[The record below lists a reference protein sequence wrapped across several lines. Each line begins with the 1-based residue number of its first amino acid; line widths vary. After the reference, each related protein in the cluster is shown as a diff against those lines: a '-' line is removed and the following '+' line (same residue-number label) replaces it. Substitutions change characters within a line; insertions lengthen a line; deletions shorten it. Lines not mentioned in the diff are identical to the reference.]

1 MSRPIAATWGRHGAI
16 RPRVALYPVLV
27 GLLLLVLLLNVGI
40 GAVRIAPDQVAA
52 ILLDRLGV
60 HVAVDYTLQQENVL
74 WSIRLPRVALAML
87 VGAGLAMSGAAL
99 QGIFRNP
106 LADPGLIGVSSG
118 AAVGAIALI
127 VIGTAPLGWASQPVA
142 AFAGALVLTLLVYFL
157 SRSNGRTEVVTLIL
171 TGVALNAIAGSA
183 IGLMNFLAT
192 DAQLR
197 NIVFWTMG
205 GLGGATWD
213 VVAPVA
219 IFSAL
224 GMVGLWRHAR
234 PLNLLVLGER
244 EAFHLGVSTERVRL
258 QVIALSTLVAGC
270 AVAASGIVGFVGL
283 VVPHLLRLIAGPDHR
298 TLLPASALG
307 GATLVL
313 AADLV
318 ARTVVMPAE
327 LPLGI
332 VTALAGGPYFLW
344 LLRRTRAEQ
353 GGWA

>member
-1 MSRPIAATWGRHGAI
+1 MSRPNGATWGAWAAI
-16 RPRVALYPVLV
+16 RPRVALYPVLG
-27 GLLLLVLLLNVGI
+27 GLLLAALLLNVGM
-40 GAVRIAPDQVAA
+40 GAVQSAPDQVVA
-52 ILLDRLGV
+52 ILLDRLGIHAGIDFTV
-60 HVAVDYTLQQENVL
+60 QQENVL
-74 WSIRLPRVALAML
+74 WSIRLPRVALAMI

-127 VIGTAPLGWASQPVA
+127 ILGTAPLGWASQPLA
-142 AFAGALVLTLLVYFL
+142 AFAGALAMTLAVYVL
-157 SRSNGRTEVVTLIL
+157 SRNGGRTEVVTLIL
-171 TGVALNAIAGSA
+171 TGVAMNAIAGSA
-183 IGLMNFLAT
+183 IGLMNFVAT

-213 VVAPVA
+213 VVLPVGL
-219 IFSAL
+219 FSCL

-234 PLNLLVLGER
+234 ALNLLVLGER
-244 EAFHLGVSTERVRL
+244 EAYHLGVSTERVRL
-258 QVIALSTLVAGC
+258 RVIAFATLVAGC

-313 AADLV
+313 GADLV

-344 LLRRTRAEQ
+344 LLRRTRAAQ